1 MNLGARKRVLAV
13 AAQMQDPVSLAALQ
27 AAGSVETLLGLL
39 QLSQYAPWFR
49 EQDVD
54 KDVFISL
61 LESDLV
67 EMQVG
72 GSACMIDHLCSIH
85 AVSIGY

>member
-1 MNLGARKRVLAV
+1 MRRLSSGSIRNARTFLLIIAV
-13 AAQMQDPVSLAALQ
+13 AAQMQDPVSLAELQ
-27 AAGSVETLLGLL
+27 AVGSVETLLGLL

-54 KDVFISL
+54 KGVFISL

-72 GSACMIDHLCSIH
+72 GSA
-85 AVSIGY
+85 